1 MNEAGHAPVCNLV
14 KLVIHK
20 WKQLAQPLGVLERGS
35 ASSQIGKARDSVLS
49 PVSSLRPE
57 PRTPLPE
64 ALIRF
69 RIFLCFRLRRVG
81 RGGGLLCG
89 GGLLR
94 GAALGSGSER

>member
-1 MNEAGHAPVCNLV
+1 MLFSVHSPNVKTSNRSAFAPRACAVDRC
-14 KLVIHK
+14 
-20 WKQLAQPLGVLERGS
+20 GRT
-35 ASSQIGKARDSVLS
+35 
-49 PVSSLRPE
+49 PVVSDEGPE

-69 RIFLCFRLRRVG
+69 RIFRCFRLRRVG
-81 RGGGLLCG
+81 RGGGRLCG